1 MIQVFA
7 PYPTICTLMYLPSA
21 EWGDIERLESTVQL
35 KRSMNDSTKVTH
47 VSARENSRTLE
58 FQFLLTR
65 YKSLEL
71 IEFFKIYGADKVRL
85 VIRGQDP
92 RIGYLKINPL
102 ELEKMKRS
110 LVSDSLEEVSCTLT
124 FETTE

>member
-7 PYPTICTLMYLPSA
+7 PYPTVSVMMYLPSA
-21 EWGDIERLESTVQL
+21 EWGDTERLESTVQL
-35 KRSMNDSTKVTH
+35 KRSMNNSTKVTH
-47 VSARENSRTLE
+47 VSVRENSRTLE

-71 IEFFKIYGADKVRL
+71 IEFFKIHGADKVKL
-85 VIRGQDP
+85 VIRGQAP

-110 LVSDSLEEVSCTLT
+110 LVSDSLEEVSCTVT
-124 FETTE
+124 FETIE